1 MKKIFALLLVAAM
14 LFSFAACGEEEK
26 RQSGVSS
33 GHSVDQ
39 NTLNIVESAFD
50 ATQKHL
56 DSAKALGYDISVV
69 SSYKVDDV
77 ITSSRVSSKLQYVT
91 NDEGRRFSVESEARS
106 GETAELVQLYSN
118 GKKNYGYKAGA
129 TYELSG
135 KEVEGYIAEQ
145 FSLISLWDTT
155 GFKALDTKT
164 VKTSSG
170 GHGFVITY
178 DVSDSNVTIDKVLGS
193 VTGIDV
199 SGMIGTTEGIKI
211 TEFLA
216 SGIVDETGK
225 LSTETVTLKY
235 EYTVNVEVP
244 SEETEESKKEND
256 TTEESKPAQ
265 TVAKTVICDL
275 SIDIVLD
282 YDISEIS
289 VPDKMT
295 GVEIPE
301 GDEETKKPDEIS
313 IPDFLKLST
322 NASTNSDKN
331 TNENKK

>member
-1 MKKIFALLLVAAM
+1 MKKIFALLLATVM
-14 LFSFAACGEEEK
+14 LFSFAACGDEEK

-39 NTLNIVESAFD
+39 STLNIVETAFGT
-50 ATQKHL
+50 TQSHL
-56 DSAKALGYDISVV
+56 DSAKALGYSISVV

-77 ITSSRVSSKLQYVT
+77 VTSSRVSSKLQYIT
-91 NDEGRRFSVESEARS
+91 NDDGRYFAVESEARS
-106 GETAELVQLYSN
+106 GETAELVQLYSD
-118 GKKNYGYKAGA
+118 GEKNYGYKAGA

-135 KEVEGYIAEQ
+135 KEVEGYIDEQ
-145 FSLISLWDTT
+145 FALVKLWDTT
-155 GFKALDTKT
+155 DFKALDTKT

-178 DVSDSNVTIDKVLGS
+178 DVADANVTIDKVLES

-211 TEFLA
+211 TGFLA

-225 LSTETVTLKY
+225 LATETVTLKY

-244 SEETEESKKEND
+244 NEETEVEGEES
-256 TTEESKPAQ
+256 EESKPAE
-265 TVAKTVICDL
+265 TVAKTVSCEL

-282 YDISEIS
+282 YDVSEIS

-295 GVEIPE
+295 GIEIPE

-313 IPDFLKLST
+313 ISDFNKLS
-322 NASTNSDKN
+322 NGSTDEKEDDK
-331 TNENKK
+331 

>member
-1 MKKIFALLLVAAM
+1 MKKIFALLLVAVM
-14 LFSFAACGEEEK
+14 LFSFAACGDEEK

-33 GHSVDQ
+33 GNSVDQ
-39 NTLNIVESAFD
+39 NTLNIVETAF
-50 ATQKHL
+50 ATTQKHL
-56 DSAKALGYDISVV
+56 DSAKALGYNISVV
-69 SSYKVDDV
+69 SSFKVDDV
-77 ITSSRVSSKLQYVT
+77 VTSSRVSSKLQYVT
-91 NDEGRRFSVESEARS
+91 NDDGRKFAVESEVRS
-106 GETAELVQLYSN
+106 GENAELVQLYSD

-135 KEVEGYIAEQ
+135 KEVDSYINEQ
-145 FSLISLWDTT
+145 FALVKLWDTT
-155 GFKALDTKT
+155 DFKALDTKT

-178 DVSDSNVTIDKVLGS
+178 DVSDSNVTIDKVLES

-211 TEFLA
+211 TGFLA

-225 LSTETVTLKY
+225 LASETVTLKY

-244 SEETEESKKEND
+244 NEEPEVEGEKT
-256 TTEESKPAQ
+256 ESKPAE
-265 TVAKTVICDL
+265 TVAKTVSCELD
-275 SIDIVLD
+275 IDIVLD
-282 YDISEIS
+282 YDVSEIS

-313 IPDFLKLST
+313 IPDFNKLST
-322 NASTNSDKN
+322 NSSNSSDKK
-331 TNENKK
+331 ENDKSKK

>member
-1 MKKIFALLLVAAM
+1 MKKIFALLLVATM
-14 LFSFAACGEEEK
+14 LFSFAACGEEK

-39 NTLNIVESAFD
+39 NTLNVVESAFD

-69 SSYKVDDV
+69 SSYKADDV
-77 ITSSRVSSKLQYVT
+77 VTSSRVSSKLQYIT
-91 NDEGRRFSVESEARS
+91 NDDGRRFSAESEVRS
-106 GETAELVQLYSN
+106 GETAELVQLYSD

-135 KEVEGYIAEQ
+135 KEVEGYINEQ
-145 FSLISLWDTT
+145 FALIKLWDTT

-178 DVSDSNVTIDKVLGS
+178 DASDSSVTIDKVLGS
-193 VTGIDV
+193 VTGVDI

-211 TEFLA
+211 TELLA

-225 LSTETVTLKY
+225 LASETVTLKY
-235 EYTVNVEVP
+235 EYTVNVEIH
-244 SEETEESKKEND
+244 KED
-256 TTEESKPAQ
+256 TEESKPAQ
-265 TVAKTVICDL
+265 TVAKTVSCEL
-275 SIDIVLD
+275 SIDIALD

-301 GDEETKKPDEIS
+301 GDEETEKPDEIS
-313 IPDFLKLST
+313 ISDFLKLST
-322 NASTNSDKN
+322 NSSSSSDKKDN
-331 TNENKK
+331 DKSK

>member
-1 MKKIFALLLVAAM
+1 MKKIFALLLVAVM
-14 LFSFAACGEEEK
+14 LFSFAACGDEEK

-33 GHSVDQ
+33 GNSVDQ
-39 NTLNIVESAFD
+39 NTLNIVETAF
-50 ATQKHL
+50 ATTQKHL
-56 DSAKALGYDISVV
+56 DSAKALGYNISVV
-69 SSYKVDDV
+69 SSFKVDDV
-77 ITSSRVSSKLQYVT
+77 VTSSRVSSKLQYVT
-91 NDEGRRFSVESEARS
+91 NDDGRKFAVESEARS
-106 GETAELVQLYSN
+106 GEIAELVQLYSD

-135 KEVEGYIAEQ
+135 KEVDSYINEQ
-145 FSLISLWDTT
+145 FALVKLWDTT
-155 GFKALDTKT
+155 DFKALDTKT

-178 DVSDSNVTIDKVLGS
+178 DVADTNVTIDKVLES

-211 TEFLA
+211 TGFLA

-225 LSTETVTLKY
+225 LATETVTLKY

-244 SEETEESKKEND
+244 NEETEVEGEEP
-256 TTEESKPAQ
+256 EESKPAE
-265 TVAKTVICDL
+265 TVAKTVSCEL

-282 YDISEIS
+282 YDVSEIT

>member
-1 MKKIFALLLVAAM
+1 MKKIFALLLVATM
-14 LFSFAACGEEEK
+14 LFAFAACGEEK

-33 GHSVDQ
+33 GNTVDK

-56 DSAKALGYDISVV
+56 DSAKALGYNISVV
-69 SSYKVDDV
+69 SSYKADGVV
-77 ITSSRVSSKLQYVT
+77 TSSRVSSKLEYIT
-91 NDEGRRFSVESEARS
+91 NDDGRKFSAESEVRS
-106 GETAELVQLYSN
+106 GETAELVQLYSD

-135 KEVEGYIAEQ
+135 KEVDGYIAEQ
-145 FSLISLWDTT
+145 FALIKLWDTT

-193 VTGIDV
+193 VTGIDI
-199 SGMIGTTEGIKI
+199 SGMIGTTDGIKI

-225 LSTETVTLKY
+225 LATETVTFKY
-235 EYTVNVEVP
+235 EYTINAEVP
-244 SEETEESKKEND
+244 KEDAEESEKED
-256 TTEESKPAQ
+256 DKTEESKPAE
-265 TVAKTVICDL
+265 TVAKTVSCEL

-282 YDISEIS
+282 YDVSEVS

-295 GVEIPE
+295 GVEISE

-313 IPDFLKLST
+313 IPDFKKLST
-322 NASTNSDKN
+322 NASNSSDKK
-331 TNENKK
+331 ENDKSK